1 MRYMILIKGDE
12 RTEAGEL
19 PEPELVDEMGRFHE
33 QLQSAGVLVDASGLQ
48 STAKGFR
55 VRYEGDRRSVVDGP
69 FSETKELLAGYTII
83 NVPSREDAVSWA
95 MRFPNPRGAGRPC
108 EIEVRLMFELDDFE
122 PGEGVDRFR
131 RLEAE
136 KP

>member
-1 MRYMILIKGDE
+1 MRYMILVKGDD

-19 PEPELVDEMGRFHE
+19 PEPELVDEMARFHE
-33 QLQSAGVLVDASGLQ
+33 QLSSAGILVDASGLQ

-55 VRYEGDRRSVVDGP
+55 IRYEGDRRSVVDGP

-83 NVPSREDAVSWA
+83 DVPSREEALSWA
-95 MRFPNPRGAGRPC
+95 KRFPNPRGGGRPC
-108 EIEVRLMFELDDFE
+108 EVEVRLMFELDDFE
-122 PGEGVDRFR
+122 PSEGVERFR
-131 RLEAE
+131 RMEAE